1 MAGPLASPD
10 DVVTR
15 ALKTIRPYCRR
26 CRRDV
31 ERAAN
36 VGPAEGGAIVVMVV
50 MVECH
55 GETAEVLVE
64 GARVRRLLGAPQ
76 ALATELMA
84 ILRVPVFE
92 DAVRRYE
99 RFDDERDGLAEGF
112 EAAPVRHGAGGVER
126 LVVAVMVKAEG

>member
-1 MAGPLASPD
+1 MAGQLPSPD
-10 DVVTR
+10 DIVTR
-15 ALKTIRPYCRR
+15 ALKTIRPHCRR

-36 VGPAEGGAIVVMVV
+36 VGREGGAIVV

-64 GARVRRLLGAPQ
+64 GARVRRFLGAPHT
-76 ALATELMA
+76 LAIELMT

-92 DAVRRYE
+92 DVVRRYE
-99 RFDDERDGLAEGF
+99 RFEDERDGLAEGF
-112 EAAPVRHGAGGVER
+112 EAAPVRHGVGGVER
-126 LVVAVMVKAEG
+126 LVAAVMVKAEG